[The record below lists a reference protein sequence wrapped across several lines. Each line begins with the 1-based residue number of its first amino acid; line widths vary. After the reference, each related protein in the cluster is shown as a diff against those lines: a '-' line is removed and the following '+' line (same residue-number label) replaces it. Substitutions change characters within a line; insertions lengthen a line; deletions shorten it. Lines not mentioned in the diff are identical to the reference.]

1 MRRQLLVQGLLDN
14 AAALRLRLWL
24 GVALEDSLDGHS
36 VGQRM
41 ALEWPGRLV
50 LLVQTQHLPAGYVGV
65 QQRLGVTSGEQ
76 IRGQIWLRWPE
87 GLRVAGCVPRRW
99 PSRRNADKAG
109 RIGQRNAGGG
119 RIIALAHRG
128 IGELLG
134 LRQQQRQRHR
144 AAMGTEAGTQR
155 RRWQVVLL
163 LLLQESVGRSQR
175 TWYGSGYGAWQHCG
189 GGSWQRIAIQILHAI

>member
-1 MRRQLLVQGLLDN
+1 MRRQLLVQGLFDN
-14 AAALRLRLWL
+14 AAALRHRLWL

-36 VGQRM
+36 VGQRV
-41 ALEWPGRLV
+41 ALEWPRRLV

-87 GLRVAGCVPRRW
+87 GLRVAACVPRRW
-99 PSRRNADKAG
+99 PSRRNADKTG
-109 RIGQRNAGGG
+109 RIGQRYAGAG

-134 LRQQQRQRHR
+134 LRQQQRQRHW
-144 AAMGTEAGTQR
+144 AAM
-155 RRWQVVLL
+155 
-163 LLLQESVGRSQR
+163 
-175 TWYGSGYGAWQHCG
+175 
-189 GGSWQRIAIQILHAI
+189 